1 MKPMGCITVR
11 CRIRSVLHL
20 FIMHSSDWQSAERV
34 SVRLAARGTAPPDQ
48 LQHHYQLYQAT
59 NLRNDLPPCYGQT
72 ASGSGYGAPV
82 YSQQI
87 PQQQRQQLTPPQSPA
102 PNQSKRRSE
111 EPLDD
116 FSSKPRKKARAKNPV
131 NGTQGKHRLR
141 LRSITAIPN

>member
-1 MKPMGCITVR
+1 MGSLTVR
-11 CRIRSVLHL
+11 CHIRLVLHL
-20 FIMHSSDWQSAERV
+20 FIMRSSDWQSAERV

-48 LQHHYQLYQAT
+48 LHHYQLYQAA
-59 NLRNDLPPCYGQT
+59 NLPNDLPPCYGQS

-111 EPLDD
+111 EPQDD
-116 FSSKPRKKARAKNPV
+116 FAVKPRKKARAKNLV
-131 NGTQGKHRLR
+131 NGTQGKHRP
-141 LRSITAIPN
+141 SSPINHHHP